1 LSHQQ
6 YTISAAN
13 KLADFLS
20 DMLNN
25 MQMQMSGV
33 GSGKPKPGQGQGMQL
48 PDIIKSK
55 KVLVRK

>member
-1 LSHQQ
+1 MHKFKGLSHQQ

-13 KLADFLS
+13 KLADFQS

-33 GSGKPKPGQGQGMQL
+33 GSGKPKPGQTGHA
-48 PDIIKSK
+48 IA
-55 KVLVRK
+55 RY

>member
-1 LSHQQ
+1 MHKYQRFVAS
-6 YTISAAN
+6 TIHNSAAN

-33 GSGKPKPGQGQGMQL
+33 GSGKPKPVKGHA
-48 PDIIKSK
+48 IA
-55 KVLVRK
+55 RYY

>member
-1 LSHQQ
+1 MHKLLKVCRQQ

-20 DMLNN
+20 DNN

-33 GSGKPKPGQGQGMQL
+33 GSGKPKPVKTGHA
-48 PDIIKSK
+48 IA
-55 KVLVRK
+55 RYY